1 MRRVLALLSLFS
13 PSLFAALPI
22 DQQTLI
28 GWQQKEKPPLLLD
41 VRTAEEF
48 AAGHIPGARNLSSA
62 ELSERMG
69 ELKGFEQ
76 KPVVIYCRSGRRA
89 GEVVARLEKAGFTQ
103 LYHLSGDWQG
113 WVKGK
118 HPIRTTE

>member
-1 MRRVLALLSLFS
+1 MRRALALLCLFS
-13 PSLFAALPI
+13 PTLFAALPI

-62 ELSERMG
+62 ELNERMG

-89 GEVVARLEKAGFTQ
+89 SEVITRLEKAGFNQ

-118 HPIRTTE
+118 RPIKMAD